1 MKVDKTLVASV
12 ALHVLV
18 IGWGLVS
25 FSSKA
30 FESIPEESL
39 PVDIISS
46 DQLAKVVA
54 GMKSGKK
61 ENPKPLVDK
70 VADAKPVDDAV
81 GKIAEKPPVVTD
93 TTPPPQPKPVEKP
106 VEKKPDPP
114 KPVAESKPKEEP
126 KPIEKKPD
134 PPKVDPIAEALKKEE
149 KKPPPKPQV
158 QAATPPPQPQKPKE
172 RTFDQTKIA
181 ALLDKR
187 DPTRQAA
194 TGETLNSNAALG
206 LANGKA
212 ADNSA
217 TWGAM
222 FKSQVERCWKKPY
235 GGIESPAE
243 SRGCVHDPLETRW
256 HAGRYAGAGGTP
268 STPYLRVYQESAL
281 RAIIEC
287 QPYNLPAAFFEEW
300 KFFIAGVHRT
310 KNLKAVANDDRR
322 QECKVCELTDKD
334 GLREMFRLNR
344 RQVVSGNGHARR
356 AVRPRPAATR
366 SRRKTY
372 HHSRRRFRPAADR
385 HSEFRRRHALGQ

>member
-1 MKVDKTLVASV
+1 VKVDKTLVASV

-30 FESIPEESL
+30 FESTPEESL

-46 DQLAKVVA
+46 DQLAKITA

-70 VADAKPVDDAV
+70 VADAKPVDDAI
-81 GKIAEKPPVVTD
+81 GKLAEKPPVVTD

-114 KPVAESKPKEEP
+114 KPVAENKPKEEP

-134 PPKVDPIAEALKKEE
+134 PPNVDPIAEALKKEE

-206 LANGKA
+206 LAKGKA

-217 TWGAM
+217 TWGAL
-222 FKSQVERCWKKPY
+222 FKSEVERCWKKPY
-235 GGIESPAE
+235 GGIESQNPEVAFTIKLKRDGTLEGMPVPEETPA
-243 SRGCVHDPLETRW
+243 
-256 HAGRYAGAGGTP
+256 
-268 STPYLRVYQESAL
+268 TPYLRVYQESAL

-287 QPYNLPAAFFEEW
+287 QPYSLPAAYFDEW
-300 KFFIAGVHRT
+300 KYFTPVFT
-310 KNLKAVANDDRR
+310 
-322 QECKVCELTDKD
+322 E
-334 GLREMFRLNR
+334 
-344 RQVVSGNGHARR
+344 
-356 AVRPRPAATR
+356 
-366 SRRKTY
+366 RKT
-372 HHSRRRFRPAADR
+372 
-385 HSEFRRRHALGQ
+385 